1 MRFKGY
7 PKNFWIICFALL
19 FFMIS
24 FNLIM
29 PQLNDFIT
37 VLGGANYKG
46 LIITFFTIAAAVSRP
61 FSGKLADLIGRK
73 KVVFLGY
80 FMAIV
85 VGVKNEAM
93 VLYAF

>member
-1 MRFKGY
+1 M
-7 PKNFWIICFALL
+7 L

-37 VLGGANYKG
+37 ELGGATYKG
-46 LIITFFTIAAAVSRP
+46 LIITFFTIAAALSRP

-73 KVVFLGY
+73 KVVFIL
-80 FMAIV
+80 
-85 VGVKNEAM
+85 KM
-93 VLYAF
+93 VQEKIF